1 MIAGV
6 GDIKCR
12 AVGCGGDTVRRK
24 KSRDR
29 NRSIGETHRLF
40 DLNSE
45 GTGHDDGLDSS
56 DNRNLSRL
64 RVDTKNPVRL
74 AFSDDEIAIRRKR
87 DVARVLQARVMNVDR
102 PAGWNLRRSKSTDR
116 IYVTRLNR

>member
-1 MIAGV
+1 MVAGV
-6 GDIKCR
+6 SDIKCG
-12 AVGCGGDTVRRK
+12 AVGRGGDTVRRK

-29 NRSIGETHRLF
+29 NRPIRETHRLL

-45 GTGHDDGLDSS
+45 RTSHDDGLDSS

-102 PAGWNLRRSKSTDR
+102 PAGWNLRRSKSADR
-116 IYVTRLNR
+116 IYITRLNR